1 LTSAPLTIITPTY
14 NAAATLAACV
24 ESVAVQT
31 LLPLEHWI
39 IDGASTDQTIGLIK
53 ELVAKYPHLKYIS
66 EPDQG
71 IYHAMNKGIDL
82 AKGEWIYF
90 LGADDSLYD
99 KNILEYLFSQKN
111 NAQIIYGDVLM
122 VSKEQS
128 YRYGGKFDIERI
140 LRENICHQAIITH
153 KDVFKQLGRF
163 SPDFPVWA
171 DWEFN
176 LRWFL
181 SKNIQSIYVNRL
193 IANYSRD
200 GYSSQ
205 RGDPA
210 FVEKREKLILKY
222 GHETL
227 DPKLRSYLFYCYKLG
242 SHNAQSLWRRLSV
255 KLQYQIYRLTGRLF

>member
-24 ESVAVQT
+24 ESVAAQT

-39 IDGASTDQTIGLIK
+39 IDGASIDQTIGLVK

-90 LGADDSLYD
+90 LGADDTLYD
-99 KNILEYLFSQKN
+99 ENVLKDIFSQKN
-111 NAQIIYGDVLM
+111 NTQIIYGDVLM
-122 VSKEQS
+122 VSREQS
-128 YRYGGKFDIERI
+128 YLYGGKFDIERI

-153 KDVFKQLGRF
+153 KDVFGKLGRF
-163 SPDFPVWA
+163 RLDFPVWA

-181 SKNIQSIYVNRL
+181 SKSIKKAYINR
-193 IANYSRD
+193 IMANYSRD

-210 FVEKREKLILKY
+210 FVAQRERLILNY
-222 GHETL
+222 GRKTL
-227 DPKLRSYLFYCYKLG
+227 NPKLRSYLFYTYKLG
-242 SHNAQSLWRRLSV
+242 PNPAGSILRRFFV
-255 KLQYQIYRLTGRLF
+255 KLQYQAYRLTGKFV